1 MLSPSCEHVSDNF
14 ELVGDPSELAVQMGC
29 CSTKEQG
36 EPAPVETLAD
46 NGETKAEAEAEAEA
60 EVEAKAEAEAEA
72 VAEDQAEAQVA
83 AEALAAAEW
92 KAEAQAE
99 VQAEETQVVLTQ
111 EELAKRAALVKKMA
125 ALPELP
131 EHLATHGW
139 A

>member
-1 MLSPSCEHVSDNF
+1 
-14 ELVGDPSELAVQMGC
+14 MGC

-46 NGETKAEAEAEAEA
+46 NGETEAEAEAEAEA

-111 EELAKRAALVKKMA
+111 EELAKRAALVKKITRR
-125 ALPELP
+125 LPRCP
-131 EHLATHGW
+131 SCPSTWRPTAGRDPK
-139 A
+139 ARP